1 MQIILTRHGQV
12 EGIDPPRFRG
22 RMELEL
28 TSVGRQQA
36 VALAKA
42 VSRQFKPD
50 VVVTS
55 PRKRCQATGA
65 EVAQE
70 CGIRTQVQEGFD
82 DFDYGQWQWKTHA
95 EVEAEFPAE
104 SERWQRAPQWMQFP
118 EGESLQAVALRTT
131 DALRALFVRHKAQ
144 TVVLVA
150 HDSVNRVI
158 LTQALDLPLSA
169 YWRIQQEPCC
179 INLMTFD
186 GEMQMRVL
194 RLNDVA
200 HLHDLN
206 RASRE

>member
-28 TSVGRQQA
+28 TPVGRQQA
-36 VALAKA
+36 AALARA
-42 VSRQFKPD
+42 VASQFQPD
-50 VVVTS
+50 AVVTS

-65 EVAQE
+65 EVARV
-70 CGIRTQVQEGFD
+70 CGVSTQVHEGFD

-95 EVEAEFPAE
+95 EVGAEFPAE
-104 SERWQRAPQWMQFP
+104 LERWQRAPQWMQFP

-131 DALRALFVRHKAQ
+131 DALRALFARHKGQ

-158 LTQALDLPLSA
+158 LMQALDLPLSA

-179 INLMTFD
+179 INLLTFD
-186 GEMQMRVL
+186 ATMQMRVL
-194 RLNDVA
+194 RLNDAA
-200 HLHDLN
+200 HLHALN
-206 RASRE
+206 RDQ